1 MMVQNRANGSREY
14 SVELVLD
21 NSKQRV
27 PVPGVELT
35 VKRTYNCDMD
45 KDHFL
50 LNGNHIAEK
59 DLFNLFESGGFSLSC
74 SSQSQIVQQ
83 GQVERLTNQGEEGFL
98 RMLSEVT
105 GTEVFDQRVGKMKGV
120 LGECNTKKEQM
131 EKILADIEKR
141 LTELGS
147 DIEEYREIQKLEREK
162 KALER
167 VLHGMRKAQN
177 DEELRALRDQKSKMM
192 TAREG
197 LIN

>member
-1 MMVQNRANGSREY
+1 
-14 SVELVLD
+14 
-21 NSKQRV
+21 
-27 PVPGVELT
+27 
-35 VKRTYNCDMD
+35 
-45 KDHFL
+45 
-50 LNGNHIAEK
+50 
-59 DLFNLFESGGFSLSC
+59 
-74 SSQSQIVQQ
+74 
-83 GQVERLTNQGEEGFL
+83 
-98 RMLSEVT
+98 
-105 GTEVFDQRVGKMKGV
+105 MKGV

-197 LIN
+197 LINQREDMLI